1 MIVGIGV
8 DMIEIERI
16 EKILKRQ
23 PKALQ
28 RFLTQEEQKLLAGK
42 SETRQSEF
50 VAGRYAAKEAGAKAL
65 GTGIG
70 EVLSFLD
77 MEILPTGTGKPELT
91 FHPEV
96 YRRLGL
102 DPARVRI
109 HLSISHSQSHA
120 IAQVVVEE
128 Q

>member
-16 EKILKRQ
+16 DQLVKRQ

-28 RFLTQEEQKLLAGK
+28 RFLTREEQKLLGGK
-42 SETRQSEF
+42 SETRQSEMI
-50 VAGRYAAKEAGAKAL
+50 AGRYAAKEAGAKAL

-77 MEILPTGTGKPELT
+77 MEILPTSSGRPELT

-96 YRRLGL
+96 YGRLGL
-102 DPARVRI
+102 DPFRMRV
-109 HLSISHSQSHA
+109 HVSISHSQSHA

>member
-8 DMIEIERI
+8 DMIEIARI
-16 EKILKRQ
+16 DQLLKRQ
-23 PKALQ
+23 PKACN
-28 RFLTQEEQKLLAGK
+28 RFLTPEEQKLLAGK
-42 SETRQSEF
+42 SEMRQSEMI
-50 VAGRYAAKEAGAKAL
+50 AGRYAAKEAGAKAL

-77 MEILPTGTGKPELT
+77 MEILPASSGKPELT
-91 FHPEV
+91 FRSEV
-96 YRRLGL
+96 YRKLGL
-102 DPARVRI
+102 DPARMRV
-109 HLSISHSQSHA
+109 HVSISHSQSHA

>member
-42 SETRQSEF
+42 SETRQSEI

-77 MEILPTGTGKPELT
+77 MEILPTSSGKPELT
-91 FHPEV
+91 FHTEV

-102 DPARVRI
+102 DPARMRI
-109 HLSISHSQSHA
+109 HVSISHSQSHA

>member
-1 MIVGIGV
+1 MILGIGI

-16 EKILKRQ
+16 DRLLKRQ
-23 PKALQ
+23 PKACQ
-28 RFLTQEEQKLLAGK
+28 RFLTEAERALLAGK
-42 SETRQSEF
+42 SETRQSEL

-77 MEILPTGTGKPELT
+77 MEILPSRSGKPEMS
-91 FHPEV
+91 FQPEV

-102 DPARVRI
+102 EPSRIRV

-128 Q
+128 L